1 MQRPATIL
9 IVLSTLLWHGGCNS
23 QPAPQPK
30 SSQDDAKPAA
40 HTEAAHNHPQ
50 AGPNGGK
57 LIELGKNEA
66 YHAEWIG
73 DDESGQVRIF
83 ILDGSAKKELPI
95 PTTPPIVISA
105 KLADDEL
112 EYQLEAVKPTGD
124 PAMTAEFEI
133 VNKQLVTLLRQIGH
147 GVTAHLNVDI
157 EGQAYRGEFPHD
169 HAHHH

>member
-1 MQRPATIL
+1 MRRPATAL
-9 IVLSTLLWHGGCNS
+9 LLLGTLLWNSGCNTK
-23 QPAPQPK
+23 PTPQPK

-40 HTEAAHNHPQ
+40 ATKAVHDHPE

-73 DDESGQVRIF
+73 DDESGQVRVF
-83 ILDGSAKKELPI
+83 ILDSSAKKELPI
-95 PTTPPIVISA
+95 PATPPIVISA
-105 KLADDEL
+105 KLADEEL
-112 EYQLEAVKPTGD
+112 EYRLEAVKPTGD

-147 GVTAHLNVDI
+147 GVTAHLNAEI
-157 EGQAYRGEFPHD
+157 EGQVYSGEFPHD

>member
-1 MQRPATIL
+1 MRRPAAVL
-9 IVLSTLLWHGGCNS
+9 LVLSTFLWNSGCS
-23 QPAPQPK
+23 SKADPEPK
-30 SSQDDAKPAA
+30 SSQDEAKPEAPTEVA
-40 HTEAAHNHPQ
+40 HDHPQ

-57 LIELGKNEA
+57 LIELGENEA

-83 ILDGSAKKELPI
+83 ILDGSAKEEVAI
-95 PTTPPIVISA
+95 PATPPIVISA
-105 KLADDEL
+105 KLADEEL

-147 GVTAHLNVDI
+147 GVTAHLTADI
-157 EGQAYRGEFPHD
+157 KGQIYSGEFPHD
-169 HAHHH
+169 HAHH